1 MTLRRKHKK
10 VSDDA
15 MFLENMNESLES
27 DKHAF
32 RKQIA
37 DAQASLSEAKQLNQ
51 QILTP
56 LEEKVNLLMLQLENG
71 VGGGGDDQDV
81 KKPSST

>member
-15 MFLENMNESLES
+15 IFLENMNESLEA
-27 DKHAF
+27 DKHSF
-32 RKQIA
+32 RKQISE
-37 DAQASLSEAKQLNQ
+37 AQAELAEAKQLNQ

-56 LEEKVNLLMLQLENG
+56 LEEKVSLLMQQLESG
-71 VGGGGDDQDV
+71 FGGNDLGDR
-81 KKPSST
+81 KPPST